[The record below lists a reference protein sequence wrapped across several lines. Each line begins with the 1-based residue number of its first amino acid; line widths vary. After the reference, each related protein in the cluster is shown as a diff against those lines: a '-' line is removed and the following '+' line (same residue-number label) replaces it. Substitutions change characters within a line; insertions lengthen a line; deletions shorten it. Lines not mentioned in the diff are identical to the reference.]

1 MRSSLTPAVSASIP
15 QAAQLPLVASKI
27 SKLRVILVQGH
38 VVNEFDFQDFN
49 FLLGLTVVACFTSV
63 RLNVGHLKFLK
74 LCIIVS

>member
-15 QAAQLPLVASKI
+15 QAAQLPLVAPKI

-49 FLLGLTVVACFTSV
+49 FLLGLTVACFTTV

-74 LCIIVS
+74 LSA